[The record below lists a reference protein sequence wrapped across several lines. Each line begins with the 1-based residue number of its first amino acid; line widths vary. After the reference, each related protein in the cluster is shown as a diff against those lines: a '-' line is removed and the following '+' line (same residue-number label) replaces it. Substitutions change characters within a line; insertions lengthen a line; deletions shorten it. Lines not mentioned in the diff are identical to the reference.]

1 MCFSAAI
8 LWHKKTAFL
17 FPYEGISK
25 RRLYGV
31 LFVSM
36 IVRGGSILGCRSLTA
51 GFANLQKALNVYS
64 ICSLYASAEVIDN
77 SSLFSTRQTVISI
90 YNR

>member
-1 MCFSAAI
+1 MSFGATI

-31 LFVSM
+31 LFTCFYDSKG
-36 IVRGGSILGCRSLTA
+36 RQHFRLSLLDPLSAKQGGAVNGDPVHLDR
-51 GFANLQKALNVYS
+51 
-64 ICSLYASAEVIDN
+64 
-77 SSLFSTRQTVISI
+77 
-90 YNR
+90 